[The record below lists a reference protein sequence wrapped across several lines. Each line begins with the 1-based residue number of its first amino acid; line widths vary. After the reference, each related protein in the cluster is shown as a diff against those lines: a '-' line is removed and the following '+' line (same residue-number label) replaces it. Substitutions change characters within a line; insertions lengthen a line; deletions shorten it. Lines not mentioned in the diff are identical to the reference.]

1 MKSTIRSFL
10 ILLLMLAL
18 PINGMAQL
26 LMPTEL
32 SAHHVMP
39 DMEGMEAMAT
49 NHTLMVGADG
59 SAEPECCERHE
70 QGKAT
75 VCKTGQECKTASLL
89 QLVAIKAQ
97 LMPAAKPVTTPY
109 NDQIPSRL
117 LDAVW
122 HPPRV

>member
-1 MKSTIRSFL
+1 MKSYMRSFL
-10 ILLLMLAL
+10 VLLLVLAL

-26 LMPTEL
+26 LMPVGS

-39 DMEGMEAMAT
+39 DRVGIEAMAAS
-49 NHTLMVGADG
+49 HASMAGVSG
-59 SAEPECCERHE
+59 AEPECCEANEH
-70 QGKAT
+70 GTAT
-75 VCKTGQECKTASLL
+75 VCKTGQECKTASIL
-89 QLVAIKAQ
+89 QLVSIKAQ

-109 NDQIPSRL
+109 NGLIPSSL